1 MTLSKNLELFAGKK
15 ILQKRISKTFDN
27 LSVEFLDML
36 SKELLQDRDI
46 RKFPDL
52 ATFAFWARKKNII
65 NISKKYISKDELRV
79 GLGTVFHI
87 TPSNMPVN
95 FMYSFA
101 FGLLSGNSNVV
112 RVSEKKFIQAKIFF
126 KYFKKLGNKKKFIP
140 IYQSNIFCNYPKDN
154 LDVSKYFSMNCDARI
169 IWGSDDTV
177 KNFSKISTKPKT
189 KIINFP
195 ERYSIC
201 AINLESL
208 KKIKKNEFKK
218 LILNFYNDTYLNDQN
233 ACTSPQMII
242 WVGKMAENLR
252 NNFWKELEK
261 IVRKNY
267 KLEEIVSIK
276 KYSNLLSD
284 ILLKD
289 KYFKKIYKHENY
301 IYRILLR
308 KFSNIHEMSDFKGK
322 WGYFFELQLK
332 KLEEILSITNHK
344 IQTLS
349 YYGFKK
355 KNLKKML
362 ENNKF
367 EGIDRIVPVGRTL
380 DMDVVWDGFDLPNT
394 LSRII
399 EIK

>member
-140 IYQSNIFCNYPKDN
+140 IYQSNIFLNYPKDN
-154 LDVSKYFSMNCDARI
+154 LDVSKYYSMNCDARI

-218 LILNFYNDTYLNDQN
+218 LILKFLQRYL
-233 ACTSPQMII
+233 S
-242 WVGKMAENLR
+242 
-252 NNFWKELEK
+252 
-261 IVRKNY
+261 
-267 KLEEIVSIK
+267 
-276 KYSNLLSD
+276 
-284 ILLKD
+284 
-289 KYFKKIYKHENY
+289 
-301 IYRILLR
+301 
-308 KFSNIHEMSDFKGK
+308 
-322 WGYFFELQLK
+322 
-332 KLEEILSITNHK
+332 
-344 IQTLS
+344 
-349 YYGFKK
+349 
-355 KNLKKML
+355 
-362 ENNKF
+362 
-367 EGIDRIVPVGRTL
+367 
-380 DMDVVWDGFDLPNT
+380 
-394 LSRII
+394 
-399 EIK
+399 

>member
-1 MTLSKNLELFAGKK
+1 MLFKNLEVFAGKK
-15 ILQKRISKTFDN
+15 ILKKRIVKTFDT
-27 LSVEFLDML
+27 LSVDFLDLL
-36 SKELLQDRDI
+36 SRELLKDKEI

-65 NISKKYISKDELRV
+65 NISRKYISKDELRV

-126 KYFKKLGNKKKFIP
+126 KHIKKIGNRKKFIP
-140 IYQSNIFCNYPKDN
+140 IFQSNTFLNYPKEN
-154 LDVSKYFSMNCDARI
+154 SDVSKYYSMNCDARI

-177 KNFSKISTKPKT
+177 KNFSSFSTKPKT

-233 ACTSPQMII
+233 ACTSPQMIL
-242 WVGKMAENLR
+242 WVGKSSENVR
-252 NNFWKELEK
+252 NIFWKELEK
-261 IVRKNY
+261 IVKKNY

-289 KYFKKIYKHENY
+289 KYFKNIYKHENY
-301 IYRILLR
+301 IYRILLK
-308 KFSNIHEMSDFKGK
+308 KFSNIHKMSDFKGK
-322 WGYFFELQLK
+322 WGYFFEFQLK
-332 KLEEILSITNHK
+332 KLEEILAITNYK

-355 KNLKKML
+355 QDLKKML

-367 EGIDRIVPVGRTL
+367 EGIDRIVPIGRTL

-399 EIK
+399 EVK